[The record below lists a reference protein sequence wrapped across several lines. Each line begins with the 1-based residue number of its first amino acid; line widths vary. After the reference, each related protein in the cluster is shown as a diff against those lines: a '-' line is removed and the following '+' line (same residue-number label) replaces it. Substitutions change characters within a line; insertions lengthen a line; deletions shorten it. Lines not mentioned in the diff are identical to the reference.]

1 MPGIKSRMLLVT
13 KSLVLSLQ
21 ARVHSRSLRQYPC
34 QCLSGRQE
42 TSPGQV
48 YTLGVRKT
56 ESRFPGTL
64 QASDLG
70 QAIAA
75 TDGRCALVSFV
86 TSPIVVGR
94 ENVYVL
100 FVTDSALATA
110 AQSFE
115 WTFTENGE
123 TASVQ
128 TTPLGE
134 VSYQPQSIGSLD
146 LQVRVLDSGS
156 SEQASLS
163 LRQSITSLNLI
174 LEGMIS
180 SAGDQPG
187 PGVGNPEVVRELVN
201 QYSVYYQGVQL
212 KTPETGDSFLNFLFS
227 MVFDGAHQRTPD
239 QRKQHTDNLAQVL
252 NDQNGDFASLIAESA
267 GVCGIRLPLL
277 AMTDGVAG
285 TGSTAPLAWTEL
297 PDVPAQHDSAQQRL
311 CQAVAGLGENAR
323 IDLFNLARF
332 PKSNIAACVRILETL
347 RDRYFS
353 GTNFSDVLAG
363 MSGTRAQWIV
373 RHYREGPLSRS

>member
-1 MPGIKSRMLLVT
+1 
-13 KSLVLSLQ
+13 
-21 ARVHSRSLRQYPC
+21 
-34 QCLSGRQE
+34 
-42 TSPGQV
+42 
-48 YTLGVRKT
+48 LGVRKT

-100 FVTDSALATA
+100 FVTDGALATA

-115 WTFTENGE
+115 WTFTENGG
-123 TASVQ
+123 TPNVQ
-128 TTPLGE
+128 TTQLGE
-134 VSYQPQSIGSLD
+134 IPYQPQSTGTLD
-146 LQVRVLDSGS
+146 LKVRILDSGS
-156 SEQASLS
+156 SELASLS
-163 LRQSITSLNLI
+163 LTQEITSLNPI
-174 LEGMIS
+174 LEGVIS

-201 QYSVYYQGVQL
+201 DYSIYYQGVQL
-212 KTPETGDSFLNFLFS
+212 KTPEAGDSFLNFLFS
-227 MVFDGAHQRTPD
+227 MVFDGAQQRTPD
-239 QRKQHTDNLAQVL
+239 QRKQHADDLAQAL
-252 NDQNGDFASLIAESA
+252 NGQTGDFASLISEGA
-267 GVCGIRLPLL
+267 GVCGLRLPLM

-285 TGSTAPLAWTEL
+285 AAAASLAWTEL
-297 PDVPAQHDSAQQRL
+297 PDVPAQHDSAQQQL
-311 CQAVAGLGENAR
+311 CQAVAGLDENER
-323 IDLFNLARF
+323 IDLFNIARF
-332 PKSNIAACVRILETL
+332 PKSNITACGRIVEAL
-347 RDRYFS
+347 RDRYFA